1 VPGADAMATYLAD
14 KSALARLKTS
24 AAVNAVLD
32 PLLVSGKIATCG
44 MVDLELLYSAPSPDA
59 YVAAAASL
67 RTLPRVPMSEEV
79 LDRALEVQA
88 KLAKRSQHLGIPFPD
103 LIIAACAETAE
114 LTVLHYDADY
124 ERIAEVT
131 GQPVQW
137 VVPRGSVD

>member
-1 VPGADAMATYLAD
+1 MPSYMAD
-14 KSALARLKTS
+14 KSALARVETRPEVS
-24 AAVNAVLD
+24 A
-32 PLLVSGKIATCG
+32 
-44 MVDLELLYSAPSPDA
+44 
-59 YVAAAASL
+59 
-67 RTLPRVPMSEEV
+67 V

-88 KLAKRSQHLGIPFPD
+88 HLAKHSQHRGVQLPD
-103 LIIAACAETAE
+103 LIIAACAEGAG

>member
-1 VPGADAMATYLAD
+1 MARYLAD
-14 KSALARLKTS
+14 TSVLARRKTRPE
-24 AAVNAVLD
+24 VREVLE
-32 PLLVSGKIATCG
+32 PLFVSGRAATCG
-44 MVDLELLYSAPSPDA
+44 VIDLELLYSATSPADCA
-59 YVAAAASL
+59 SVASVL
-67 RTLPRVPMSEEV
+67 RALPRVPMSEEV

-88 KLAKRSQHLGIPFPD
+88 KLAQRSQHRGVRLPD
-103 LIIAACAETAE
+103 LLVAACAESAD